1 MTGPEGAWLG
11 QLKAFA
17 EDAGDAGGGCVLHE
31 TADGVLPA
39 WEGGDEAELFDDRVV
54 IVDHDLWRSRVEA
67 GGSGLFAGVAQA
79 KPLTVLL
86 TQNRGEEYGVF
97 ERLVGGEAR
106 VGRRLFAD

>member
-1 MTGPEGAWLG
+1 MGSFRLG
-11 QLKAFA
+11 K
-17 EDAGDAGGGCVLHE
+17 V
-31 TADGVLPA
+31 V
-39 WEGGDEAELFDDRVV
+39 LFDDRVV

-67 GGSGLFAGVAQA
+67 GMDPDVSGLFAGVTQA

>member
-1 MTGPEGAWLG
+1 MDP
-11 QLKAFA
+11 
-17 EDAGDAGGGCVLHE
+17 DV
-31 TADGVLPA
+31 
-39 WEGGDEAELFDDRVV
+39 
-54 IVDHDLWRSRVEA
+54 
-67 GGSGLFAGVAQA
+67 SGLFAGVTQA